1 MTRHHTWLG
10 GWLLALAVAAAFG
23 LLGRWQLQRMHEK
36 EALLVQASQ
45 VRDHPRTLDDALA
58 RPEKLQ
64 WVSGE
69 VDLQPQQILLDNQLR
84 EGRAGVR
91 VYQPARS
98 VAGHWLLVELGWW
111 PLPPDRQ
118 LPVLA
123 PITGR
128 QVVRGLLAPPP
139 SAGLRIGPAMGTTA
153 QPSTWLATRIETSA
167 IATATGRRDISSQ
180 VLRLDPALP
189 LGYAR
194 DLDVLPNTLPP
205 ARHLAYAVQW
215 FGLAAA
221 VLATPIV
228 LAWRR
233 RRGRRQ
239 ARIASP

>member
-1 MTRHHTWLG
+1 MTRHHTPLW
-10 GWLLALAVAAAFG
+10 GWLLALAVAAAFV

-45 VRDHPRTLDDALA
+45 VRAHPRTLDEALA
-58 RPEKLQ
+58 RPDTLQ

-69 VDLQPQQILLDNQLR
+69 VELQPQQILLDNQLR
-84 EGRAGVR
+84 DGRAGVR

-98 VAGHWLLVELGWW
+98 AAGHWVLVELGWW

-128 QVVRGLLAPPP
+128 QSVRGLLAPPP
-139 SAGLRIGPAMGTTA
+139 SAGLRLGPAMSPTA
-153 QPSTWLATRIETSA
+153 QPSTWLATRIEPAA

-221 VLATPIV
+221 VLATPLV

-233 RRGRRQ
+233 RRIRRQ

>member
-1 MTRHHTWLG
+1 MTRHHTPLA
-10 GWLLALAVAAAFG
+10 GWLLALGVAAAFVM
-23 LLGRWQLQRMHEK
+23 LGRWQLQRMHEK

-45 VRDHPRTLDDALA
+45 VRAHPRTLDEALA
-58 RPEKLQ
+58 RPDKLQ
-64 WVSGE
+64 WVSGD

-84 EGRAGVR
+84 DGRAGVR

-98 VAGHWLLVELGWW
+98 AAGRWLLVELGWW

-118 LPVLA
+118 LPALV
-123 PITGR
+123 PITGLHA
-128 QVVRGLLAPPP
+128 VRGLLAPPP
-139 SAGLRIGPAMGTTA
+139 SAGQRQGPAMGATA
-153 QPSTWLATRIETSA
+153 QPSTWLATRIEPAAVTR
-167 IATATGRRDISSQ
+167 ATGRRDISSQ

-221 VLATPIV
+221 VLATPLV

-233 RRGRRQ
+233 RRSRRQ
-239 ARIASP
+239 ARIATP